1 MVSGKV
7 KNKVL
12 SSTKNEF
19 FLKRGDLIEIVAPA
33 SACPPDVIEK
43 GVQWIE
49 NNGFRAS
56 VPKDLLKPEIY
67 LSNSDAYRFEHL
79 KKALTK
85 NETKAIWCV
94 RGGYGASRII
104 PDLMKLKKQKEKL
117 FIGISDI
124 TTLHLFFIQKWG
136 WRTLHAS
143 LLDRLAEKKITL
155 ENEQE
160 LLSALTGNKS
170 EFEFSGLIPLN
181 EKAKKNAFIK
191 SKLIGGNLTVL
202 SSNVGTANSL
212 TSKNYILF
220 LEDLGERGYRIDRM
234 LQQIKQCPNFKF
246 CKAIV
251 LGEFLGGDE
260 PNKEN
265 HVMTTLK
272 KFSADLNIPVF
283 SGIDCGHGLV
293 QRPLFLNTRAILF
306 SGAKAQL
313 KIYNK

>member
-79 KKALTK
+79 KKALTN

-117 FIGISDI
+117 FIGISYI
-124 TTLHLFFIQKWG
+124 TTLHLIFFQLNDQEDS
-136 WRTLHAS
+136 RATSAS
-143 LLDRLAEKKITL
+143 PI
-155 ENEQE
+155 
-160 LLSALTGNKS
+160 
-170 EFEFSGLIPLN
+170 FE
-181 EKAKKNAFIK
+181 
-191 SKLIGGNLTVL
+191 
-202 SSNVGTANSL
+202 
-212 TSKNYILF
+212 
-220 LEDLGERGYRIDRM
+220 
-234 LQQIKQCPNFKF
+234 
-246 CKAIV
+246 
-251 LGEFLGGDE
+251 
-260 PNKEN
+260 
-265 HVMTTLK
+265 
-272 KFSADLNIPVF
+272 
-283 SGIDCGHGLV
+283 
-293 QRPLFLNTRAILF
+293 
-306 SGAKAQL
+306 
-313 KIYNK
+313 